1 MEASATTFP
10 SLPIFGIDFSLLLKR
25 LPPISSQKWEGVLI
39 IYEED
44 DRPTRTTMNDKR
56 KDTQYLPGVLS
67 ALRP

>member
-10 SLPIFGIDFSLLLKR
+10 SLPIFGIDFSLLLKKTPSH
-25 LPPISSQKWEGVLI
+25 LFSEMGGSLN

-56 KDTQYLPGVLS
+56 KDTQYLP
-67 ALRP
+67 